1 MPGAASIPYSR
12 FTVRVLVIDDSAPV
26 RARLVSLLGIEL
38 PEALIHA
45 TSSGEAALDFVRS
58 HSIDVIVLDLHLPGR
73 EGLDLLGALKSVDHS
88 PRVLVLTADATE
100 QHRRACLALGAEAFL
115 DKATEF
121 DRVAALIVSDPKP
134 ARV

>member
-1 MPGAASIPYSR
+1 
-12 FTVRVLVIDDSAPV
+12 VRVLVIDDSAPV

-38 PEALIHA
+38 PDALIYA
-45 TSSGEAALDFVRS
+45 TSSGESALDFVRS
-58 HSIDVIVLDLHLPGR
+58 QQIDVVVLDLHLPGR
-73 EGLDLLGALKSVDHS
+73 EGLDLLGALTCAEAA

-121 DRVAALIVSDPKP
+121 ERVAAIILSDIRPV
-134 ARV
+134 RV

>member
-1 MPGAASIPYSR
+1 
-12 FTVRVLVIDDSAPV
+12 VRVLVIDDSAPV

-38 PEALIHA
+38 PEALIYA
-45 TSSGEAALDFVRS
+45 TSSGETAIDFVRS
-58 HSIDVIVLDLHLPGR
+58 HQIDVIVLDLHLPGR
-73 EGLDLLGALKSVDHS
+73 EGLDLLGALKRAEAA
-88 PRVLVLTADATE
+88 PRVLVLTADATD

-121 DRVAALIVSDPKP
+121 DRVAALIMSDKGK

>member
-1 MPGAASIPYSR
+1 M
-12 FTVRVLVIDDSAPV
+12 RVLVIDDSAPV

-38 PEALIHA
+38 PDALIYA

-58 HSIDVIVLDLHLPGR
+58 QQIDVIVLDLHLPGR
-73 EGLDLLGALKSVDHS
+73 EGLDLLGALTRADAA

-121 DRVAALIVSDPKP
+121 ERVAALIMSDN
-134 ARV
+134 ARAPV

>member
-1 MPGAASIPYSR
+1 L
-12 FTVRVLVIDDSAPV
+12 RVLVIDDSAPV

-38 PEALIHA
+38 PEALIYA
-45 TSSGEAALDFVRS
+45 TSSGESALDFVRS
-58 HSIDVIVLDLHLPGR
+58 HQIDVVVLDLHLPGR
-73 EGLDLLGALKSVDHS
+73 EGLDLLGALTRTDAA

-121 DRVAALIVSDPKP
+121 ERVAALIMSDPWR